1 MLYDAIVVGGNFA
14 GLSAALILGRAR
26 RKVAVIDAGL
36 PRNRFAAHAHGFL
49 GLDGR
54 APQEIMALG
63 REQVLAYPTVQC
75 IDGEAMEA
83 GGTTGDFYVNVAGGA
98 TLRAR
103 RLLLASGVKDTLA
116 PVPGLRE
123 RWGRTVVHCPYCHGY
138 ELADRPLGVL
148 AAHPMA
154 PLQAATL
161 PDWGPTTY
169 FTQGEYEPDATQAA
183 LLAARGVRI
192 ERSPIVE
199 LLGDAPALDGVRLA
213 DGRVVDIRALYT
225 APRTQVA
232 SPLVRQL
239 GCALD
244 DGPTGPYL
252 RIDDQKR
259 TSVAGV
265 YAAGDAAS
273 PMPNAILA
281 AAAGNLAAVFLHKS
295 LMEDALVPG

>member
-1 MLYDAIVVGGNFA
+1 MLYDAIVIGGNFA

-26 RKVAVIDAGL
+26 RHVAVIDAGL
-36 PRNRFAAHAHGFL
+36 PRNRFTAHAHGFL
-49 GLDGR
+49 GMDGR
-54 APQEIMALG
+54 TPHEIAALA
-63 REQVLAYPTVQC
+63 RRQVMAYPTVQL
-75 IDGEAMEA
+75 IDGEAIKA
-83 GGTTGDFYVNVAGGA
+83 GGTVGDFYVNVASGT

-103 RLLLASGVKDTLA
+103 RLVLATGVKDGLA
-116 PVPGLRE
+116 AIPGLRE

-148 AAHPMA
+148 AAHPLA
-154 PLQAATL
+154 PLQAAIL

-169 FTQGEYEPDATQAA
+169 FTQGDYEPDEQQAR

-192 ERSPIVE
+192 ERTPVVE
-199 LLGDAPALDGVRLA
+199 LLGEAPELDGVRLA
-213 DGRVVDIRALYT
+213 DGRVVEVRALYT
-225 APRTQVA
+225 APRTQMA
-232 SPLVRQL
+232 SPLAQQL

-259 TSVAGV
+259 TSVPGV
-265 YAAGDAAS
+265 YAAGDAAT
-273 PMPNAILA
+273 PMANAILA

-295 LMEDALVPG
+295 LMEDALAAA